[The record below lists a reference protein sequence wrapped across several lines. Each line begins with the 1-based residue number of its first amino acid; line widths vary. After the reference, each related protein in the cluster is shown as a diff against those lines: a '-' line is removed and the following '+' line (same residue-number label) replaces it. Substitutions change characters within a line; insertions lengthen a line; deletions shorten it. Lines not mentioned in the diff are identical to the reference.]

1 MLRRKAIV
9 RNALVSHVTKL
20 MKMNLLTIET
30 CYRTP
35 PEVLHLSLERL
46 QKESDETLIEILNTI
61 WLSKPSTITTLS
73 YFRNSVLAR
82 LSNRE
87 FSRTQ

>member
-1 MLRRKAIV
+1 MLRKKAMI
-9 RNALVSHVTKL
+9 RAALVSHVTKL
-20 MKMNLLTIET
+20 MKMKLLTIES
-30 CYRTP
+30 CYRSP

-46 QKESDETLIEILNTI
+46 QEESDETLIEILNTI

-73 YFRNSVLAR
+73 FLGNSVLAR